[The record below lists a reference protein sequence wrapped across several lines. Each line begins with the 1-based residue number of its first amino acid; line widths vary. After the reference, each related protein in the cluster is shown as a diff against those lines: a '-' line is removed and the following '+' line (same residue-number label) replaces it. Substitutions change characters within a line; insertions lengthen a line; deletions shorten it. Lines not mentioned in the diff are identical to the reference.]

1 VGYNKSHNLNLGRLS
16 LNAFRWMDA
25 GFTSLM
31 SQRGWKNLPKA
42 SSLVFPHLRE
52 DGIRPA
58 QIARLAG
65 VSRQAVNQVLKDLR
79 ERGLVKV
86 TSDPKDQRS
95 LLVMYTRRGR
105 RFGDDAAS
113 VAVELEKELYVR
125 LGPRKVQQMRAC
137 LEDDWGPPLDTISQ
151 SG

>member
-1 VGYNKSHNLNLGRLS
+1 MSYNKSHNLNLGRLS

-42 SSLVFPHLRE
+42 SSLVFPHLTE

-58 QIARLAG
+58 EIARLAG

-79 ERGLVKV
+79 ERDLVKV
-86 TSDPKDQRS
+86 TPDPDDHRS
-95 LLVMYTRRGR
+95 LLVVCTQRGR
-105 RFGDDAAS
+105 RFGDDAAA
-113 VAVELEKELYVR
+113 VAVELEKELQIR
-125 LGPRKVQQMRAC
+125 LGSNEVQQMRSC
-137 LEDDWGPPLDTISQ
+137 LEDDWGPPLGSIPQRD
-151 SG
+151 